1 MFLAVLTQLLLQ
13 EERCSKMFV
22 DAHSN
27 HFCFTRGLNGFV
39 NRTSSSGFYYITKCF
54 TVTQNSVSMLLQILF
69 GMIHCLLGGV
79 QLSILIA
86 HKQATEACSI
96 WSVLL

>member
-1 MFLAVLTQLLLQ
+1 
-13 EERCSKMFV
+13 
-22 DAHSN
+22 
-27 HFCFTRGLNGFV
+27 
-39 NRTSSSGFYYITKCF
+39 
-54 TVTQNSVSMLLQILF
+54 MLLQILF